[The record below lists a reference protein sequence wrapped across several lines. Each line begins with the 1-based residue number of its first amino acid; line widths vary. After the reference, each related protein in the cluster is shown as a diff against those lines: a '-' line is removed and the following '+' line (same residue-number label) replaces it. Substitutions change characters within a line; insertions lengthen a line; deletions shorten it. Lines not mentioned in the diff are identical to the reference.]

1 MQRIAGLFKYL
12 RNPHGERIE
21 QHKKKYQ
28 ELDELSNVAVQI
40 GDAAAYRSLQ
50 AEMREVFFDYL
61 TAVAVNTIYNLIPH
75 VLIIWLISLVV
86 PTITIPL
93 VNWEIHIFAAYLL
106 AYLTYFLSTWVVSFI
121 KRKRVL
127 QLNPAGVIAQKQITN

>member
-1 MQRIAGLFKYL
+1 MQRIVGLFNYL
-12 RNPHGERIE
+12 RNPHGHKIE
-21 QHKKKYQ
+21 QHKKRYQ

-106 AYLTYFLSTWVVSFI
+106 AYLTYFLSTWVLRFI
-121 KRKRVL
+121 KRKRVF